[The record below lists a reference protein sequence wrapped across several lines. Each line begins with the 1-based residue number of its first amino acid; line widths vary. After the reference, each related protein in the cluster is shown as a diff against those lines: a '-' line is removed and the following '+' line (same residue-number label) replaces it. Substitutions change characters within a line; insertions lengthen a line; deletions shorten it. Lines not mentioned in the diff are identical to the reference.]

1 MHFVLPVLAILGA
14 AYAGDTTCDT
24 TVVTTSTV
32 SFTTTITLESAPGTT
47 SVTTTPPA
55 PPTYPTTSQPP
66 AGGTVPVQSVTDCS
80 LVTATTS
87 ASGAETASAYV
98 HCTCGTLVVGVQTTT
113 GADGIVTSTC
123 AAPPYPVVGTS
134 SPGATTVNPVGTS
147 TTSATAPGNTSA
159 GTTTQSTASS
169 SGPTSSGSATE
180 SSPEQQ
186 TGSDAGKTTVNG
198 VAAMGVMGLALLFG
212 YQAQV

>member
-1 MHFVLPVLAILGA
+1 MLFVLPVLAILGA
-14 AYAGDTTCDT
+14 AYADETTCET
-24 TVVTTSTV
+24 TVVTTSTI
-32 SFTTTITLESAPGTT
+32 SFTTTVTLESAAGATT
-47 SVTTTPPA
+47 APPA
-55 PPTYPTTSQPP
+55 PPTYPTSQPP
-66 AGGTVPVQSVTDCS
+66 AGGTAPAPSVTDCS
-80 LVTATTS
+80 LATGTTS
-87 ASGAETASAYV
+87 VEGAETASAYA
-98 HCTCGTLVVGVQTTT
+98 HCSCGTLVIGIETTT

-134 SPGATTVNPVGTS
+134 SPGATTADPVGTS
-147 TTSATAPGNTSA
+147 TTSGTAPGDTSA
-159 GTTTQSTASS
+159 GTTTQPTDSS

-212 YQAQV
+212 Y

>member
-1 MHFVLPVLAILGA
+1 MLFILPALAILGA
-14 AYAGDTTCDT
+14 AYADETTCDT

-32 SFTTTITLESAPGTT
+32 SFTTTITLESAPASTIITT
-47 SVTTTPPA
+47 APPA
-55 PPTYPTTSQPP
+55 PPAYPTTSQPS
-66 AGGTVPVQSVTDCS
+66 AGGTAPVQSVADCS
-80 LVTATTS
+80 LATVTTS

-98 HCTCGTLVVGVQTTT
+98 HCTCGSQVVGVQTTT

-134 SPGATTVNPVGTS
+134 SPGAATADPVGTS
-147 TTSATAPGNTSA
+147 TTSATGPDNTSA

-169 SGPTSSGSATE
+169 SEPTSSGSATE

-186 TGSDAGKTTVNG
+186 TGSDAGKMAVNG

-212 YQAQV
+212 Y